1 MDALAIQILTFI
13 EPVAMISLLVFFY
26 GLTKRSI
33 PTFASRNGS
42 VTFDMAVGTIFV
54 LCVIYSMIDPITL
67 SSGIVFDMRCLFVG
81 TATGLFGPVVGL
93 VPLLMGSAFRSA
105 LGGVGVGP
113 GITAMVMSFAGAWFW
128 RHYIREKF
136 DSSAAR
142 GVTLGLAISIHIPA
156 ILMLPRGVWMENI
169 GTLVPYYLTTNTLG
183 AIVIKAL
190 LRREDRL
197 LIETVDLRIAAHRD
211 PLTGVRNRRR
221 MESLH
226 AAHVEPLDEETG
238 FAMLCLDIDDFK
250 SINDRYGHAVGDAA
264 LKFVAAKVLT
274 ELRSHDL
281 IGRIGGDEF
290 LIMLPRVDPET
301 SIAIAERCRKAVDA
315 GALRTEDGDVSV
327 TISIG
332 CSWQMRPTTFEED
345 VKAADRELYRAK
357 NSGKNCVS
365 AVQQMNAGGP
375 TALRPVTAS

>member
-1 MDALAIQILTFI
+1 MDVLAIQILTFI

-26 GLTKRSI
+26 GLIKRSI
-33 PTFASRNGS
+33 PTFATRDGS
-42 VTFDMAVGTIFV
+42 VMFDMTVGTIFG
-54 LCVIYSMIDPITL
+54 LCVIYSMIDPITF
-67 SSGIVFDMRCLFVG
+67 SSGTVFDMRCLFVG
-81 TATGLFGPVVGL
+81 TAAGLFGPVVGL
-93 VPLLMGSAFRSA
+93 VPLLMGSAFRAS

-113 GITAMVMSFAGAWFW
+113 GIVAMVITFVGAWFW
-128 RHYIREKF
+128 RHYIREKLE
-136 DSSAAR
+136 SGAER

-156 ILMLPRGVWMENI
+156 ILMLPRGVWTGNI
-169 GTLVPYYLTTNTLG
+169 GALVPYYVVTNILG

-197 LIETVDLRIAAHRD
+197 LFETVDLEIAAHRD
-211 PLTGVRNRRR
+211 PLTGVLNRRR
-221 MESLH
+221 MEALH
-226 AAHVEPLDEETG
+226 AAHTGPVDEDAG
-238 FAMLCLDIDDFK
+238 LAMLCLDIDGFK

-290 LIMLPRVDPET
+290 LIMLPRIDPET

-315 GALRTEDGDVSV
+315 GVLRTEDGDVSV

-332 CSWQMRPTTFEED
+332 CSWQMRPTSFEED

-357 NSGKNCVS
+357 VNGKNRVS
-365 AVQQMNAGGP
+365 TVRKKNAGE
-375 TALRPVTAS
+375 RPASRTVTAS